1 MAVELNAQSNHYGF
15 RLPDELVLLRDQIRR
30 FMREEV
36 KPIEDKLPHDATGCS
51 SEDRKKLRALAEEM
65 GLTRLTVPEE
75 YGGNPVSALARVV
88 IAEES
93 AKCRLG
99 GYNPALGAFGG
110 GPPNIIWG
118 GTQDQIERYGIPC
131 IEGKKHAFVAITE
144 PTGGSDPRNNIS
156 TRATRSG
163 DHWVLN
169 GRKMWI
175 TGAGHADFGIIFA
188 RTKDGTENAPPEITA
203 FIVEPDFPGI
213 NFNEIKVI
221 RALSPYEIVLDNCEV
236 PLENVLG
243 NVGQG
248 FGVAQNWLV
257 DARIP
262 YAAGCIGIAQEALD
276 MACGWVKQRPTRGGM
291 LADKQAIQWMI
302 ADSEV
307 ELRAARMLI
316 YDAASKVD
324 EGLPGKVDASICK
337 LYGTETA
344 GRVVDRAMQMFGG
357 MGMAQ
362 EMPLE
367 RWYRE
372 MRVKRIGEGPSEVH
386 RMVISRDK
394 LRNTDGGIYFG

>member
-1 MAVELNAQSNHYGF
+1 MDNGNHYGLQ
-15 RLPDELVLLRDQIRR
+15 LPDELLMLRDQIRR

-36 KPIEDKLPHDATGCS
+36 KPIEDKLPHDALGCGP
-51 SEDRKKLRALAEEM
+51 EDLAHLRGIATEM
-65 GLTRLTVPEE
+65 GLTRLTTPEE
-75 YGGNPVSALARVV
+75 YGGNALSALARAI
-88 IAEES
+88 IAEEG

-99 GYNPALGAFGG
+99 AYNPALGAFAG
-110 GPPNIIWG
+110 GPPIILWS
-118 GTQDQIERYGIPC
+118 GTPQQIEKYAVPC
-131 IEGKKHAFVAITE
+131 IDGEKRAFVALTE
-144 PTGGSDPRNNIS
+144 PTGGSDPRNNVQ
-156 TRATRSG
+156 TRARKEG
-163 DHWVLN
+163 DVWVLN

-175 TGAGHADFGIIFA
+175 TAAGSADYGIIFA
-188 RTKDGTENAPPEITA
+188 RTRDGAPPQITA
-203 FIVEPDFPGI
+203 FIVEPDFKGI
-213 NFNEIKVI
+213 EFNEIKVI

-236 PLENVLG
+236 PAENVLG
-243 NVGQG
+243 EVGGG

-276 MACGWVKQRPTRGGM
+276 MACGWVKNRPVRDGL

-307 ELRAARMLI
+307 ELRAARLLI

-324 EGLPGKVDASICK
+324 AGAPGKVDASVCK

-344 GRVVDRAMQMFGG
+344 WRVVDRAIQMFGG
-357 MGMAQ
+357 MGVAK

-372 MRVKRIGEGPSEVH
+372 LRVKRIGEGPSEVH
-386 RMVISRDK
+386 RLVVARDK
-394 LRNTDGGIYFG
+394 LRNTDGGNYFG

>member
-203 FIVEPDFPGI
+203 FIVEPGFPGI

-337 LYGTETA
+337 LYGTDTA

>member
-1 MAVELNAQSNHYGF
+1 VSEAEHYGF
-15 RLPDELVLLRDQIRR
+15 QLPEELVMLRDQVRR

-51 SEDRKKLRALAEEM
+51 SQDRAYLRGLAEQM

-75 YGGNPVSALARVV
+75 YGGNPVSAMARVI

-99 GYNPALGAFGG
+99 AYAPALGAFGG

-118 GTQDQIERYGIPC
+118 GTAAQIEQYGVPC
-131 IEGKKHAFVAITE
+131 VDGRKRAFVAITE

-156 TRATRSG
+156 TRAVKRG
-163 DHWVLN
+163 GKWVLN

-175 TGAGHADFGIIFA
+175 TGAAGADFGIIFA
-188 RTKDGTENAPPEITA
+188 RTSDGGDGVPPGITA
-203 FIVEPDFPGI
+203 FIVEPDYPGI
-213 NFNEIKVI
+213 SFNEIGVI
-221 RALSPYEIVLDNCEV
+221 RALSPYEIVLEDCEV
-236 PLENVLG
+236 PEENVLG
-243 NVGQG
+243 DVGKG
-248 FGVAQNWLV
+248 FGVAQTWLV

-276 MACGWVKQRPTRGGM
+276 MACGWVKQRPTRDGM
-291 LADKQAIQWMI
+291 LSGKQAIQWMI

-307 ELRAARMLI
+307 ELRAARMLV

-324 EGLPGKVDASICK
+324 QGQSGKVDASICK

-344 GRVVDRAMQMFGG
+344 GRVVDRAIQMFGG
-357 MGMAQ
+357 MGVAK

-372 MRVKRIGEGPSEVH
+372 LRVKRIGEGPSEVH
-386 RMVISRDK
+386 RMVIARDK

>member
-1 MAVELNAQSNHYGF
+1 MGIASEEENHYGF
-15 RLPDELVLLRDQIRR
+15 RLSDELILLRDQIRR

-36 KPIEDKLPHDATGCS
+36 KPIEDALPHDAIGC
-51 SEDRKKLRALAEEM
+51 DRQDRIRLRAMAEAM

-75 YGGNPVSALARVV
+75 YGGNPVSAMARAV

-93 AKCRLG
+93 SKCRLG
-99 GYNPALGAFGG
+99 GYAPALGAFGG

-118 GTQDQIERYGIPC
+118 GTPEQIERYGIPC
-131 IEGKKHAFVAITE
+131 VEGKKRAFVAITE

-156 TRATRSG
+156 TRAERDG
-163 DHWVLN
+163 DEWVLN

-175 TGAGHADFGIIFA
+175 TGAEGADFGILFA
-188 RTKDGTENAPPEITA
+188 RTRDGTAEAPPEITA
-203 FIVEPDFPGI
+203 FIVEPTFSGI

-221 RALSPYEIVLDNCEV
+221 RALSPYEIILENCRV
-236 PLENVLG
+236 PVGNVLG
-243 NVGQG
+243 TVGQG
-248 FGVAQNWLV
+248 FGVAQSWLV

-262 YAAGCIGIAQEALD
+262 YAAGCIGMAQEALD
-276 MACGWVKQRPTRGGM
+276 MACGWVKQRPTRDGM

-307 ELRAARMLI
+307 ELRAARMLV

-324 EGLPGKVDASICK
+324 AGQSGKVDASICK

-344 GRVVDRAMQMFGG
+344 GRVVDRAIQMFGG
-357 MGMAQ
+357 MGVAQ

-372 MRVKRIGEGPSEVH
+372 LRVKRIGEGPSEVH
-386 RMVISRDK
+386 RMVIARDK
-394 LRNTDGGIYFG
+394 LRNTNGGVYFS

>member
-1 MAVELNAQSNHYGF
+1 MSESNHYGF
-15 RLPDELVLLRDQIRR
+15 MLPDELVLLRDQIRR

-36 KPIEDKLPHDATGCS
+36 KPIEDKLPHDATVADP
-51 SEDRKKLRALAEEM
+51 EDRKALRAKAELM

-75 YGGNPVSALARVV
+75 YGGNNVSAMARVI

-110 GPPNIIWG
+110 GPPNIIWS
-118 GTQDQIERYGIPC
+118 GTSEQIENYGIPC
-131 IEGKKHAFVAITE
+131 VEGQKRAFVAITE

-156 TRATRSG
+156 TRAEKRG

-175 TGAGHADFGIIFA
+175 TAAYGADYGIIFA

-203 FIVEPDFPGI
+203 FIVEPTFTGI
-213 NFNEIKVI
+213 SFNEIEVI

-236 PLENVLG
+236 PAENVLG
-243 NVGQG
+243 DVGKG
-248 FGVAQNWLV
+248 FGVAQRWLV

-262 YAAGCIGIAQEALD
+262 YAAGCIGMAQEALD
-276 MACGWVKQRPTRGGM
+276 MACGWVKQRVARGGM
-291 LADKQAIQWMI
+291 LSDKQAIQWMI

-307 ELRAARMLI
+307 ELRAARMLV

-324 EGLPGKVDASICK
+324 AGQTGKVDASICK

-344 GRVVDRAMQMFGG
+344 GRVVDRAIQMFGG
-357 MGMAQ
+357 MGVAK

-372 MRVKRIGEGPSEVH
+372 LRVKRIGEGPSEVH
-386 RMVISRDK
+386 RMVIARDK
-394 LRNTDGGIYFG
+394 LRNTDGGMYFG